1 MQVKGLPTI
10 ATKARIPSRGKT
22 IRGKL
27 LTLLTNQQ
35 VRHVSEEDH

>member
-10 ATKARIPSRGKT
+10 AAKARIPRQDKT
-22 IRGKL
+22 FRGKL